1 MGTGSPWRYCA
12 NGPTPAEMIKYTSNA
27 MLATAIS
34 FADLGSGIGGI
45 DAVDVMRGVHLIP
58 VRHWAHSA
66 VSRTMRAGPTAFYEA
81 RCGYGGSCL

>member
-1 MGTGSPWRYCA
+1 MEVLRQRA
-12 NGPTPAEMIKYTSNA
+12 NARRDDQVHLERDA
-27 MLATAIS
+27 RHRDLVRH
-34 FADLGSGIGGI
+34 LGSAIGGI
-45 DAVDVMRGVHLIP
+45 DAVEVMRGVHLIP